1 MKNRSLKISALIIF
15 VLVGI
20 NGVSA
25 QNTKSIIKM
34 KMAEMEKSPRHLM
47 TMAYRNNLKK
57 FSETLRDIT
66 KDGKSAE
73 VESARKA
80 LSEIKRSMEKT
91 EEFHLL
97 HMQTMTAEM
106 NEIMFPM
113 MEKMYAENAL
123 IKEHITALEK
133 ALKAD
138 TPDMSE
144 VNKHAAEIVLTLGM
158 KKMKMKM

>member
-1 MKNRSLKISALIIF
+1 MKNCVLKVSALIIF
-15 VLVGI
+15 LFIGI

-25 QNTKSIIKM
+25 QNTKAIIKM

-47 TMAYRNNLKK
+47 TMAYRHNMKM
-57 FSETLRDIT
+57 FSEALRDMT

-80 LSEIKRSMEKT
+80 LSEIKRSMEKM

-113 MEKMYAENAL
+113 MEKMQAENVL
-123 IKEHITALEK
+123 VKEHITALEK
-133 ALKAD
+133 ALKSD
-138 TPDMSE
+138 TPNMSE
-144 VNKHAAEIVLTLGM
+144 VNKYAAEIVLILGM
-158 KKMKMKM
+158 KKMKM